1 MAIAR
6 RFSIK
11 HEEAFPYGAYVIG
24 EVEPVNDFERSTRD
38 HKVQQVDKETGLPL
52 WSVQVLDADP
62 EAPKHAKT
70 VTVKITAPVQ
80 PVPPGAEDGQ
90 GGFPYA
96 MVVFENLTAM
106 PYAEQVNEDFSRV
119 VWSFKATG
127 MTERRA
133 RNAVDQPVNT
143 STGKPA
149 EKPTAK
155 ASA

>member
-11 HEEAFPYGAYVIG
+11 HDEAFPYGAYVIG
-24 EVEPVNDFERSTRD
+24 EVEPVSDFERSTRD

-62 EAPKHAKT
+62 EAPKHSKT
-70 VTVKITAPVQ
+70 VTVKLTAPVQ

-90 GGFPYA
+90 SQFPYA

-106 PYAEQVNEDFSRV
+106 PYAEKVNEDFSRV

-127 MTERRA
+127 MTDRRSRSNGEQA
-133 RNAVDQPVNT
+133 ADR
-143 STGKPA
+143 STDKPA
-149 EKPTAK
+149 EKASVK

>member
-11 HEEAFPYGAYVIG
+11 HDEAFPYGAYVIG
-24 EVEPVNDFERSTRD
+24 EVEQVNDFDRSTRD

-90 GGFPYA
+90 GDFPYA

-127 MTERRA
+127 LTDRKPRGLGEQQTA
-133 RNAVDQPVNT
+133 
-143 STGKPA
+143 KPA
-149 EKPTAK
+149 DKSPAK